1 MAQQVK
7 AHLVEP
13 NDLGW
18 ILGPAWGKRTDFYR
32 LSSGLH
38 THAIAMYATLS
49 PKHTHTHV
57 IHLEILIQ
65 LCLLITKSIK
75 FV

>member
-38 THAIAMYATLS
+38 THAIACMQPA
-49 PKHTHTHV
+49 PQTHTNV
-57 IHLEILIQ
+57 IHLKILIQ
-65 LCLLITKSIK
+65 LRLLITKSIK
-75 FV
+75 VVC